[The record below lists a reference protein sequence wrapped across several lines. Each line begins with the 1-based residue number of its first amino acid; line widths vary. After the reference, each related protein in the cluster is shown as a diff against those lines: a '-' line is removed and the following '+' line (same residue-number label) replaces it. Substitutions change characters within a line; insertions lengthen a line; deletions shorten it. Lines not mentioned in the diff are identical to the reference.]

1 MQSKNFNININL
13 NVEKIYRIN
22 VEINEIC
29 EINSVSQSF
38 FFIIRCV
45 YIQNPVSHL
54 MWSVLWEKLTTEY
67 RQLFFK
73 KLRFRCFTGV

>member
-1 MQSKNFNININL
+1 MVITEYYSLVQSKNFNININL

-38 FFIIRCV
+38 FLLLDV
-45 YIQNPVSHL
+45 YSEPS
-54 MWSVLWEKLTTEY
+54 LTSNAE
-67 RQLFFK
+67 
-73 KLRFRCFTGV
+73 CFVGKVNDWIPSIVF